1 MEARPEV
8 NVAPLSDLLGLE
20 NLFDVK
26 VAPNPAI
33 CGALR
38 KKSGDV
44 AKKAQDNLQWRHKP
58 KTGNRTMQLLLL
70 FDYSSQPTLG

>member
-20 NLFDVK
+20 YLFDVK
-26 VAPNPAI
+26 VASNPAI

-38 KKSGDV
+38 KKLGDV
-44 AKKAQDNLQWRHKP
+44 AKKAQGNLLWRPKP
-58 KTGNRTMQLLLL
+58 KTGTRTMQLLL
-70 FDYSSQPTLG
+70 FDYSSQPTLD